1 MLIIYLHS
9 NNMIL
14 SLYKLLLLYAKK
26 EKRSHIKNNIHKFVS
41 ILCPSID
48 YDYILN
54 KVNDKNYRLLF
65 YSINTSLTKNTIR
78 NEVVGCLLYK
88 TILNDKSKK
97 RIYISLI
104 GIQPQVSGNGY
115 GKIFLEE
122 FIGNQKR
129 VDQQLEIVLLSL
141 PSAKD
146 FYISM
151 GFMEGRCRY
160 IEKNEEIGE
169 NIILI
174 KSV

>member
-1 MLIIYLHS
+1 
-9 NNMIL
+9 MIL

-26 EKRSHIKNNIHKFVS
+26 EKRSHIKNNIHKFIS

-54 KVNDKNYRLLF
+54 KVNDNNYKLLF
-65 YSINTSLTKNTIR
+65 YSINTSLTKYSIR

-88 TILNDKSKK
+88 IILNQKCKK

-122 FIGNQKR
+122 FIAHQKR
-129 VDQQLEIVLLSL
+129 IEQELEIVLLSL
-141 PSAKD
+141 PTAKE

-151 GFMEGRCRY
+151 GFIEGRCRY

-174 KSV
+174 KCVGLQN